1 MLITSSHTPNCL
13 RQIALAFLF
22 LILFSCARN
31 QKLLF
36 FFQSFK
42 KRYFIFTRL
51 CLFRCLNVIVLAVD
65 HVIILFRRNL
75 HCTQVLAVLQVFHPI
90 PNSHALDLDSGDACG
105 HRNTDSQREQ
115 GTFLQPLFL
124 CSFLQFSPIL
134 LDKSI
139 RAYKNRA
146 TGVNV
151 VSVGSPSRIL
161 IVRRISFGMTTL
173 PSSSM
178 RRTIPVAFIYNSPV
192 NVIFGIRRIMRRN
205 TLKKVFREY
214 YLHNA
219 LIYSRF
225 CDKKHS
231 TSPFHKRCRKDT

>member
-13 RQIALAFLF
+13 RQIALVFLF

-31 QKLLF
+31 QKPLF

-42 KRYFIFTRL
+42 KRGFLVIRL
-51 CLFRCLNVIVLAVD
+51 LRFRSLHVIAPAVD
-65 HVIILFRRNL
+65 QVIILFRRNL

-90 PNSHALDLDSGDACG
+90 FFD
-105 HRNTDSQREQ
+105 TEQ
-115 GTFLQPLFL
+115 PCQVTLAGRFGTSEYGLSKRAGTFLQPLFL

-161 IVRRISFGMTTL
+161 IVRRISLGMTTL
-173 PSSSM
+173 PRSSM
-178 RRTIPVAFIYNSPV
+178 RRTIPVAFIYINPP
-192 NVIFGIRRIMRRN
+192 NFHFTRIFCGDNNYIVCAFGGFMQ
-205 TLKKVFREY
+205 
-214 YLHNA
+214 
-219 LIYSRF
+219 
-225 CDKKHS
+225 
-231 TSPFHKRCRKDT
+231 

>member
-42 KRYFIFTRL
+42 KRGFVPTRL
-51 CLFRCLNVIVLAVD
+51 CLFRCLSVIVLAVD

-75 HCTQVLAVLQVFHPI
+75 HCTQVLDLLQVFYPI
-90 PNSHALDLDSGDACG
+90 FFD
-105 HRNTDSQREQ
+105 TEQ
-115 GTFLQPLFL
+115 PCSRPRFRRRLRASEYGLSKRAGTFLQPLSL

-134 LDKSI
+134 LDKFI

-173 PSSSM
+173 PSSSLY
-178 RRTIPVAFIYNSPV
+178 V
-192 NVIFGIRRIMRRN
+192 
-205 TLKKVFREY
+205 K
-214 YLHNA
+214 
-219 LIYSRF
+219 
-225 CDKKHS
+225 
-231 TSPFHKRCRKDT
+231 

>member
-1 MLITSSHTPNCL
+1 MYQGLQLVCAYFFGSFRYSWSGIFREDFSVIFSQFNP
-13 RQIALAFLF
+13 
-22 LILFSCARN
+22 ILF
-31 QKLLF
+31 
-36 FFQSFK
+36 
-42 KRYFIFTRL
+42 
-51 CLFRCLNVIVLAVD
+51 
-65 HVIILFRRNL
+65 
-75 HCTQVLAVLQVFHPI
+75 
-90 PNSHALDLDSGDACG
+90 
-105 HRNTDSQREQ
+105 
-115 GTFLQPLFL
+115 
-124 CSFLQFSPIL
+124 
-134 LDKSI
+134 DKSNI
-139 RAYKNRA
+139 AKINRLS
-146 TGVNV
+146 TVND

-205 TLKKVFREY
+205 ALKKVFREY

-225 CDKKHS
+225 CDKNHS

>member
-42 KRYFIFTRL
+42 KRGFVPTRL
-51 CLFRCLNVIVLAVD
+51 CLFRCLSVIVLAVD

-75 HCTQVLAVLQVFHPI
+75 HCTQVLDLLQVFYPI
-90 PNSHALDLDSGDACG
+90 FFD
-105 HRNTDSQREQ
+105 TEQ
-115 GTFLQPLFL
+115 PCSRPRFRRRLRASEYGLSKRAGTFLQPLSL

-161 IVRRISFGMTTL
+161 MVRRISFGMTTL
-173 PSSSM
+173 PRSSM
-178 RRTIPVAFIYNSPV
+178 RRTIPVAFIYINPP
-192 NVIFGIRRIMRRN
+192 NFHFTRIFCGDNNYIVCAFGGFMQ
-205 TLKKVFREY
+205 
-214 YLHNA
+214 
-219 LIYSRF
+219 
-225 CDKKHS
+225 
-231 TSPFHKRCRKDT
+231 

>member
-1 MLITSSHTPNCL
+1 MMCKYNVRI
-13 RQIALAFLF
+13 
-22 LILFSCARN
+22 FSCQDICRIIHKNVAINSQRR
-31 QKLLF
+31 F
-36 FFQSFK
+36 DWICTIPPK
-42 KRYFIFTRL
+42 KRRTYWLIRTQ
-51 CLFRCLNVIVLAVD
+51 CGKYAV
-65 HVIILFRRNL
+65 FL
-75 HCTQVLAVLQVFHPI
+75 H
-90 PNSHALDLDSGDACG
+90 S
-105 HRNTDSQREQ
+105 
-115 GTFLQPLFL
+115 
-124 CSFLQFSPIL
+124 SPIL

-139 RAYKNRA
+139 KAWTNLA

-205 TLKKVFREY
+205 ALKKVFREY

-225 CDKKHS
+225 CNKNHS
-231 TSPFHKRCRKDT
+231 KSPFHKRCRKDTWFRQRIRIFCFSFWEIVPEEHVIDMTGNWEKLCFLFVNSQTKCNRGCVSMRRFLTEV

>member
-51 CLFRCLNVIVLAVD
+51 CFFRCLNVIALAVD
-65 HVIILFRRNL
+65 HVIILLRRNL

-90 PNSHALDLDSGDACG
+90 FFD
-105 HRNTDSQREQ
+105 TEQ
-115 GTFLQPLFL
+115 PCQVTLAGRFGTSEYGLSKRAGTFLQPLFL

-205 TLKKVFREY
+205 TLKKVFR
-214 YLHNA
+214 
-219 LIYSRF
+219 
-225 CDKKHS
+225 
-231 TSPFHKRCRKDT
+231 

>member
-1 MLITSSHTPNCL
+1 MYQGLQL
-13 RQIALAFLF
+13 VYAYFLAPFRILMVWDF
-22 LILFSCARN
+22 WEGFFCHFSQFNPILF
-31 QKLLF
+31 
-36 FFQSFK
+36 
-42 KRYFIFTRL
+42 
-51 CLFRCLNVIVLAVD
+51 
-65 HVIILFRRNL
+65 
-75 HCTQVLAVLQVFHPI
+75 
-90 PNSHALDLDSGDACG
+90 
-105 HRNTDSQREQ
+105 
-115 GTFLQPLFL
+115 
-124 CSFLQFSPIL
+124 
-134 LDKSI
+134 DKSSI
-139 RAYKNRA
+139 AKINRLS
-146 TGVNV
+146 TVNV

-205 TLKKVFREY
+205 ALKKVFREY

-231 TSPFHKRCRKDT
+231 TSPFHKR